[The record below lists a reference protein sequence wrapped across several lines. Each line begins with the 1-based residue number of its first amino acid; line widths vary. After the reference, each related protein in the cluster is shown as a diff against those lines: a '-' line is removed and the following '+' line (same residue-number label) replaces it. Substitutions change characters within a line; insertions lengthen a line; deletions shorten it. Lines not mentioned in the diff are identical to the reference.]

1 MRLNLVHLVKVP
13 SGTFLSE
20 WRYTTIEQAEPS
32 TDEKHRF
39 MKDILRIA
47 SERVVFFDGAMGT
60 QIQSLHLTADDFE
73 GLEGCNEVLNATRPH
88 LVAQIHARYF
98 EAGADIVETNTF
110 GANAMNLGEYDIAHR
125 VYELSLKGAQIARE
139 VASSFSTPD
148 RPRFVAGSIGPGTK
162 LPTLE
167 HTTYDELEA
176 TFTEQARGLLEGGAD
191 ILLIETVQDLLQAK
205 AAINGCRNAMRAT
218 GRTVPLFVQVT
229 METTGTMLI
238 GSEIGAAL
246 TTLLAY
252 PDVVAIGMN
261 CATGPELMVEHV
273 RYLHHHS
280 PRLISIQ
287 PNAGLPELREG
298 KTFYPL
304 QPDEL
309 AKYHLQFVDEFGVNF
324 VGGCCGT
331 TPEHIRKVVDTI
343 GFRPP
348 AKRVPEVVP
357 ACASIYQSVPYE
369 QENSF
374 LIVGERLNANGSKQ
388 FRELLLAENYDDM
401 VQIAREQTAEG
412 ANVLDVCVDYV
423 GRDGV
428 RDMTEVIRRLATQ
441 STLPLM
447 IDSTEPPVTEAAL
460 KRLGGKCIV
469 NSVNFEDG
477 GKRLHQVLPMC
488 RKYGAAVVALAI
500 DEEGQARTTEWKL
513 RVARRLVQV
522 ITEDYGIPPEDIFF
536 DALTFPLGSGAEEL
550 RRDGIAT
557 IEAIRQFKAEFP
569 QCHTILGV
577 SNVSFGLKPAARHVL
592 NSVFLHY
599 CLEAGL
605 DAAIVHPSRILP
617 LHRIPP
623 EQRELARQ
631 VIFDER
637 REDYDPLVEFMRLF
651 EKAGATVKREDD
663 FLSLPVEERLKR
675 AIIEGRRNGLE
686 QALDE
691 AMRTHRPLD
700 IINNILL
707 EGMKVVG
714 DLFGSGEMQLPFVLQ
729 SAEVMKAA
737 VNYLTPFMER
747 TEDVQKGTIVLATVA
762 GDVHDIGKNLVD
774 IILSNNGYRVINL
787 GTKVPIDRM
796 LEAAD
801 LYGADAIGMSG
812 LLVKSTIVMRE
823 NLEEMNRR
831 DRWHYPVLLGGAAL
845 TRRYVE
851 EDLRRIYK
859 GSVFYGQDAFE
870 GLVIMEHLCN
880 PDNPIESSPLQ
891 EVPSRPK
898 LPEPGTPAEETI
910 AAAPAVGRSNV
921 RTDVPIP
928 KPPFIG
934 TRVVE
939 NIPLDEIYL
948 YINEVALFRG
958 QWQFRRGKMS
968 NEEFNHFIEEHVR
981 PIFERWKR
989 RAKEESILQPKV
1001 VYGYF
1006 WANSDGDDLII
1017 YREDGKTEWLRFTF
1031 PRQPSPPH
1039 KCISDFFRP
1048 VGSGERDVVAF
1059 HLVTMGP
1066 HVTETERELFAKNEY
1081 RDYLYLHGLGVEA
1094 TEALAEYWHK
1104 RIREELGIAD
1114 EDAKEIRLLFSLKY
1128 RGCRYS
1134 FGYPACPNLEDQAKL
1149 FELLRPERIGVTLT
1163 EEYQLVP
1170 EQSTS
1175 AIIVHHPEAKYFNI
1189 R

>member
-1 MRLNLVHLVKVP
+1 
-13 SGTFLSE
+13 
-20 WRYTTIEQAEPS
+20 
-32 TDEKHRF
+32 
-39 MKDILRIA
+39 
-47 SERVVFFDGAMGT
+47 
-60 QIQSLHLTADDFE
+60 
-73 GLEGCNEVLNATRPH
+73 
-88 LVAQIHARYF
+88 
-98 EAGADIVETNTF
+98 
-110 GANAMNLGEYDIAHR
+110 
-125 VYELSLKGAQIARE
+125 
-139 VASSFSTPD
+139 
-148 RPRFVAGSIGPGTK
+148 
-162 LPTLE
+162 
-167 HTTYDELEA
+167 
-176 TFTEQARGLLEGGAD
+176 
-191 ILLIETVQDLLQAK
+191 
-205 AAINGCRNAMRAT
+205 
-218 GRTVPLFVQVT
+218 
-229 METTGTMLI
+229 
-238 GSEIGAAL
+238 
-246 TTLLAY
+246 
-252 PDVVAIGMN
+252 
-261 CATGPELMVEHV
+261 
-273 RYLHHHS
+273 
-280 PRLISIQ
+280 
-287 PNAGLPELREG
+287 
-298 KTFYPL
+298 
-304 QPDEL
+304 
-309 AKYHLQFVDEFGVNF
+309 
-324 VGGCCGT
+324 
-331 TPEHIRKVVDTI
+331 
-343 GFRPP
+343 
-348 AKRVPEVVP
+348 
-357 ACASIYQSVPYE
+357 
-369 QENSF
+369 
-374 LIVGERLNANGSKQ
+374 
-388 FRELLLAENYDDM
+388 
-401 VQIAREQTAEG
+401 
-412 ANVLDVCVDYV
+412 
-423 GRDGV
+423 
-428 RDMTEVIRRLATQ
+428 
-441 STLPLM
+441 M
-447 IDSTEPPVTEAAL
+447 IDSTEPPVIEATL

-513 RVARRLVQV
+513 RVARRLVKV
-522 ITEDYGIPPEDIFF
+522 ITEEYGIPPEDIFF

-557 IEAIRQFKAEFP
+557 IEAIRQFKQEFP

-617 LHRIPP
+617 LHRIPE
-623 EQRELARQ
+623 EQREVARRL
-631 VIFDER
+631 IFDER
-637 REDYDPLVEFMRLF
+637 GDGYDPLVEFMKLF
-651 EKAGATVKREDD
+651 EKAGAVTKREDD
-663 FLSLPVEERLKR
+663 WQSLPVEERLKR

-686 QALDE
+686 QSLDE
-691 AMRTHRPLD
+691 AMKTHRPLD

-714 DLFGSGEMQLPFVLQ
+714 DLFGKGEMQLPFVLQ

-747 TEDVQKGTIVLATVA
+747 MEDVQKGTIVLATVA

-774 IILSNNGYRVINL
+774 IILSNNGYRVVNL
-787 GTKVPIDRM
+787 GIKVPIDRI
-796 LEAAD
+796 LEAAEQ
-801 LYGADAIGMSG
+801 YQVDAIGMSG

-831 DRWHYPVLLGGAAL
+831 DKWHYPVLLGGAAL

-859 GSVFYGQDAFE
+859 GRVYYGQDAFE

-880 PDNPIESSPLQ
+880 PEKPL
-891 EVPSRPK
+891 EMASLPTAPARPK
-898 LPEPGTPAEETI
+898 LPEPSDAEE
-910 AAAPAVGRSNV
+910 APPVAEGVVRSNV

-928 KPPFIG
+928 TPPFIG

-939 NIPLDEIYL
+939 DIPLDEIYP

-968 NEEFNHFIEEHVR
+968 NEEFNRFLEEHVR
-981 PIFERWKR
+981 PIFERWKQ
-989 RAKEESILQPKV
+989 RAKEERLLQPKV

-1006 WANSDGDDLII
+1006 WTNSDGDDLII
-1017 YREDGKTEWLRFTF
+1017 YREDGQTEWLRFTF

-1048 VGSGERDVVAF
+1048 VQSGERDVVAF
-1059 HLVTMGP
+1059 HLVTMGSR
-1066 HVTETERELFAKNEY
+1066 VSEVERELFATHQY
-1081 RDYLYLHGLGVEA
+1081 QDYLYLHGLGVEA

>member
-1 MRLNLVHLVKVP
+1 M
-13 SGTFLSE
+13 S
-20 WRYTTIEQAEPS
+20 
-32 TDEKHRF
+32 
-39 MKDILRIA
+39 DILRIA
-47 SERVVFFDGAMGT
+47 KERVLFFDGAMGT
-60 QIQSLHLTADDFE
+60 QIQSLNLGADDFE

-88 LVAQIHARYF
+88 LIAQIHARYF
-98 EAGADIVETNTF
+98 DAGADIVETNTF
-110 GANAMNLGEYDIAHR
+110 GANAMNLGEYGIAHR
-125 VYELSLKGAQIARE
+125 VYELSFKGAKVARE
-139 VASSFSTPD
+139 VAASYSTPD

-162 LPTLE
+162 LPSLE
-167 HTTYDELEA
+167 HISWDELEA
-176 TFTEQARGLLEGGAD
+176 TFTEQARGLLDGGVD
-191 ILLIETVQDLLQAK
+191 LLLIETVQDLLQAK
-205 AAINGCRNAMRAT
+205 AAINGCRNAMRTT
-218 GRTVPLFVQVT
+218 GRTVPIFVQVT
-229 METTGTMLI
+229 METTGTMLL
-238 GSEIGAAL
+238 GSEVAAAI
-246 TTLLAY
+246 TTLLAF
-252 PDVVAIGMN
+252 PDVVTIGMN
-261 CATGPELMVEHV
+261 CATGPEQMVEHV
-273 RYLHHHS
+273 RTLHHSS

-287 PNAGLPELREG
+287 PNAGLPELRDG
-298 KTFYPL
+298 KPFYPL
-304 QPDEL
+304 TPDEL
-309 AKYHLQFVDEFGVNF
+309 ARYHLQFVQEFGASF

-331 TPEHIRKVVDTI
+331 TPEHIRKVVETV

-348 AKRVPEVVP
+348 VPRTPEVVP
-357 ACASIYQSVPYE
+357 ACASLYQSVPYE

-388 FRELLLAENYDDM
+388 FRELLLSEDYDSM
-401 VQIAREQTAEG
+401 TQMAQEQTAEG

-447 IDSTEPPVTEAAL
+447 IDSTEPPVIEAAL

-513 RVARRLVQV
+513 RVARRLVKV
-522 ITEDYGIPPEDIFF
+522 ITEEYGIPAEDIFF
-536 DALTFPLGSGAEEL
+536 DALTFPLGSGAEDL

-557 IEAIRQFKAEFP
+557 IEAIRQFKQEFP
-569 QCHTILGV
+569 QCRTILGV

-605 DAAIVHPSRILP
+605 DAAIVHPSKILP
-617 LHRIPP
+617 LHRIPE
-623 EQRELARQ
+623 EQREVARQ
-631 VIFDER
+631 LIFDER
-637 REDYDPLVEFMRLF
+637 REGYDPLAEFMKLF
-651 EKAGATVKREDD
+651 EKASTVTKREDD
-663 FLSLPVEERLKR
+663 WQTLPVEERLKR
-675 AIIEGRRNGLE
+675 AIIEGRRTGLE
-686 QALDE
+686 QWLDE
-691 AMRTHRPLD
+691 AMQTHRPFD

-714 DLFGSGEMQLPFVLQ
+714 DLFASREMQLPFVLQ

-737 VNYLTPFMER
+737 VNYLTPFMEKS
-747 TEDVQKGTIVLATVA
+747 EGVQKGTIVLATVA

-787 GTKVPIDRM
+787 GIKVPIDRM
-796 LEAAD
+796 IEAAD
-801 LYGADAIGMSG
+801 EYRADAIGMSG

-831 DRWHYPVLLGGAAL
+831 GKWHYPVLLGGAAL

-859 GSVFYGQDAFE
+859 GQVFYGQDAFE
-870 GLVIMEHLCN
+870 GLAIMERLCN
-880 PDNPIESSPLQ
+880 PDKPLELSPL
-891 EVPSRPK
+891 
-898 LPEPGTPAEETI
+898 
-910 AAAPAVGRSNV
+910 AAATPLNLPDPSEAEREQPVAASPTVRRSAV

-939 NIPLDEIYL
+939 NIPLDEIYP

-968 NEEFNHFIEEHVR
+968 NEQFHQFLEERVR
-981 PIFERWKR
+981 PIFERWKH
-989 RAKEESILQPKV
+989 RAKEERLLQPKV

-1017 YREDGKTEWLRFTF
+1017 YREDGQTEWLGFTF
-1031 PRQPSPPH
+1031 PRQPSEPY

-1048 VGSGERDVVAF
+1048 VESGERDVAAF
-1059 HLVTMGP
+1059 HLVTMGER
-1066 HVTETERELFAKNEY
+1066 VSEVERELFAKGEY
-1081 RDYLYLHGLGVEA
+1081 QDYLYLHGLGVEA
-1094 TEALAEYWHK
+1094 AEALAEYWHK
-1104 RIREELGIAD
+1104 RIREELGIAN

-1149 FELLRPERIGVTLT
+1149 FELLQPERIGVSLT

>member
-1 MRLNLVHLVKVP
+1 M
-13 SGTFLSE
+13 S
-20 WRYTTIEQAEPS
+20 
-32 TDEKHRF
+32 
-39 MKDILRIA
+39 DILRIA
-47 SERVVFFDGAMGT
+47 RERVLFFDGAMGT
-60 QIQSLHLTADDFE
+60 QIQNLHLTAEDFE

-110 GANAMNLGEYDIAHR
+110 GANAMNLGEYGIAHR
-125 VYELSLKGAQIARE
+125 VHELNLKGAQIARE
-139 VASSFSTPD
+139 VAHSLSTPD
-148 RPRFVAGSIGPGTK
+148 RPRFVAGSLGPGTK

-167 HTTYDELEA
+167 HITFDELEA
-176 TFTEQARGLLEGGAD
+176 TYTEQARGLLEGGVD
-191 ILLIETVQDLLQAK
+191 LLLIETVQDLLQAK

-229 METTGTMLI
+229 METTGTMLL

-246 TTLLAY
+246 TTLLAF

-287 PNAGLPELREG
+287 PNAGLPELRDG

-304 QPDEL
+304 TPDEL
-309 AKYHLQFVDEFGVNF
+309 AQYHLQFVQEFGANF

-331 TPEHIRKVVDTI
+331 TPEHIRRVVETV
-343 GFRPP
+343 GFRAPTV
-348 AKRVPEVVP
+348 RHPEVVP
-357 ACASIYQSVPYE
+357 ACSSLYQSVPYE

-388 FRELLLAENYDDM
+388 FRDLLLKEHYDDM
-401 VQIAREQTAEG
+401 VQMAREQTAEG

-428 RDMTEVIRRLATQ
+428 RDITEVVRRLATG

-447 IDSTEPPVTEAAL
+447 IDSTEPPVIEAAL

-500 DEEGQARTTEWKL
+500 DEEGQARTIEWKL
-513 RVARRLVQV
+513 RVARRLVKV
-522 ITEDYGIPPEDIFF
+522 ITEEYGIPPEDIFF
-536 DALTFPLGSGAEEL
+536 DALTFPLGSGSEEL

-557 IEAIRQFKAEFP
+557 IEAIRQFKQEFP

-592 NSVFLHY
+592 NSVFLHH

-617 LHRIPP
+617 LHRIPE
-623 EQRELARQ
+623 EQREVARQ
-631 VIFDER
+631 LIFDER
-637 REDYDPLVEFMRLF
+637 RDGYDPLVEFMKLF
-651 EKAGATVKREDD
+651 EKVGATTKREDD
-663 FLSLPVEERLKR
+663 WQSLPVEERLKR

-686 QALDE
+686 PLLDE
-691 AMRTHRPLD
+691 AMRTHPPLD

-714 DLFGSGEMQLPFVLQ
+714 DLFGKGEMQLPFVLQ

-774 IILSNNGYRVINL
+774 IILSNNGYRVVNL
-787 GTKVPIDRM
+787 GIKVPIDRM

-801 LYGADAIGMSG
+801 EYQADAIGMSG

-831 DRWHYPVLLGGAAL
+831 DKWHYPVLLGGAAL

-851 EDLRRIYK
+851 EDLRRLYR
-859 GSVFYGQDAFE
+859 GRVFYGQDAFE

-880 PDNPIESSPLQ
+880 PDKPL
-891 EVPSRPK
+891 ETPPLPAAPARPK
-898 LPEPGTPAEETI
+898 LPEPSDAEEASPT
-910 AAAPAVGRSNV
+910 AEGVLRSSV
-921 RTDVPIP
+921 RRDVPIP
-928 KPPFIG
+928 TPPFIG

-939 NIPLDEIYL
+939 DIPLDEVYP

-968 NEEFNHFIEEHVR
+968 NEEFSRFLEEHVR
-981 PIFERWKR
+981 PIFERWKQ
-989 RAKEESILQPKV
+989 RAKEEKLLQPKV

-1017 YREDGKTEWLRFTF
+1017 YHEDGRTEWLRFTF
-1031 PRQPSPPH
+1031 PRQPSPPY

-1048 VGSGERDVVAF
+1048 VQSGERDVVAF
-1059 HLVTMGP
+1059 HLVTMGSR
-1066 HVTETERELFAKNEY
+1066 VSEVERELFATHQY
-1081 RDYLYLHGLGVEA
+1081 QDYLYLHGLGVEA
-1094 TEALAEYWHK
+1094 AEALAEYWHK
-1104 RIREELGIAD
+1104 RIREEMGIAD

>member
-1 MRLNLVHLVKVP
+1 MSDL
-13 SGTFLSE
+13 
-20 WRYTTIEQAEPS
+20 
-32 TDEKHRF
+32 
-39 MKDILRIA
+39 LRIA
-47 SERVVFFDGAMGT
+47 KERVLFFDGAMGT
-60 QIQSLHLTADDFE
+60 QIQTLHLSADDFE
-73 GLEGCNEVLNATRPH
+73 GLDGCNEMLNATRPH
-88 LVAQIHARYF
+88 LIAQIHARYY

-110 GANAMNLGEYDIAHR
+110 GANAMNLGEYGIAHR
-125 VYELSLKGAQIARE
+125 VYELSLKGARIARE
-139 VASSFSTPD
+139 VADSFRTSD

-162 LPTLE
+162 LPSLE
-167 HTTYDELEA
+167 HITFDELEV
-176 TFTEQARGLLEGGAD
+176 TFTEQARGLIEGGVD
-191 ILLIETVQDLLQAK
+191 LLLIETVQDLLQAK
-205 AAINGCRNAMRAT
+205 AAINGCRNAMRAA
-218 GRTVPLFVQVT
+218 GRTVPVFVQVT
-229 METTGTMLI
+229 METTGTMLV

-246 TTLLAY
+246 TTLLAF
-252 PDVVAIGMN
+252 PDVVAIGLN

-273 RYLHHHS
+273 RYLHHYS

-287 PNAGLPELREG
+287 PNAGLPELRDG
-298 KTFYPL
+298 KPFYPL
-304 QPDEL
+304 TPDEL
-309 AKYHLQFVDEFGVNF
+309 ARYHLQFVEEFGVNF

-331 TPEHIRKVVDTI
+331 TPEHIRKVVEAV
-343 GFRPP
+343 GFHAP
-348 AKRVPEVVP
+348 APRTPEHIP
-357 ACASIYQSVPYE
+357 ACSSIYQSVPYE

-388 FRELLLAENYDDM
+388 FRELLLAENWDDM
-401 VQIAREQTAEG
+401 VQMAREQTAEG

-428 RDMTEVIRRLATQ
+428 RDMTEVVRRLATQ
-441 STLPLM
+441 CTLPLM
-447 IDSTEPPVTEAAL
+447 IDSTEPPVIEAAL

-513 RVARRLVQV
+513 RVARRLVQT
-522 ITEDYGIPPEDIFF
+522 ITEEYGIPPEDIFF

-557 IEAIRQFKAEFP
+557 IEAIQQFKHEFP

-617 LHRIPP
+617 LHRIPE
-623 EQRELARQ
+623 EQREVARQ
-631 VIFDER
+631 LIFDER
-637 REDYDPLVEFMRLF
+637 RDGYDPLVEFMRLF
-651 EKAGATVKREDD
+651 EKAGTTTKREDD
-663 FLSLPVEERLKR
+663 LQSLPVEERLKR
-675 AIIEGRRNGLE
+675 AIIEGRRKGLE
-686 QALDE
+686 ADLDE
-691 AMRTHRPLD
+691 ALQKHRPLD

-801 LYGADAIGMSG
+801 QYRADAIGMSG

-859 GSVFYGQDAFE
+859 GRVFYGQDAFE

-880 PDNPIESSPLQ
+880 PDKPLEPSPLRATP
-891 EVPSRPK
+891 ERPK
-898 LPEPGTPAEETI
+898 LPEPSKQTEEPG
-910 AAAPAVGRSNV
+910 AAMTAVRRSAV

-928 KPPFIG
+928 TPPFIG

-939 NIPLDEIYL
+939 DIPLDEVFPF
-948 YINEVALFRG
+948 INEVALFRG

-968 NEEFNHFIEEHVR
+968 NEEFSRFLEEHVR
-981 PIFERWKR
+981 PIFEHWKR
-989 RAKEESILQPKV
+989 RAKEEKILNPKV

-1048 VGSGERDVVAF
+1048 VESGERDVAAF
-1059 HLVTMGP
+1059 HLVTVGSR
-1066 HVTETERELFAKNEY
+1066 VSEVERELFATHQY
-1081 RDYLYLHGLGVEA
+1081 QDYLYLHGLGVETA
-1094 TEALAEYWHK
+1094 EALAEYWHK

-1114 EDAKEIRLLFSLKY
+1114 EDAEEIRLLFSLKY

-1163 EEYQLVP
+1163 EEFQLVP

>member
-1 MRLNLVHLVKVP
+1 MN
-13 SGTFLSE
+13 
-20 WRYTTIEQAEPS
+20 
-32 TDEKHRF
+32 
-39 MKDILRIA
+39 DILRIA
-47 SERVVFFDGAMGT
+47 AERVLFFDGAMGT
-60 QIQSLHLTADDFE
+60 QIQSLHLTAEDFE
-73 GLEGCNEVLNATRPH
+73 GLEGCNELLNATRPH

-110 GANAMNLGEYDIAHR
+110 GANLMNLGEYGIAHR
-125 VYELSLKGAQIARE
+125 VYELNFKGAQLARE
-139 VASSFSTPD
+139 IAHSFTTPD

-167 HTTYDELEA
+167 HITFDELES
-176 TFTEQARGLLEGGAD
+176 TYTEQARGLLDGGVD
-191 ILLIETVQDLLQAK
+191 LLLIETVQDLLQAK
-205 AAINGCRNAMRAT
+205 AAINGCRNAMRAV
-218 GRTVPLFVQVT
+218 GRTVPIFVQVT
-229 METTGTMLI
+229 VETTGTMLL

-246 TTLLAY
+246 TTLLAF
-252 PDVVAIGMN
+252 PDVAAIGMN
-261 CATGPELMVEHV
+261 CATGPEQMVEHV

-280 PRLISIQ
+280 PRLISVQ
-287 PNAGLPELREG
+287 PNAGLPELRDG

-304 QPDEL
+304 TPEEL
-309 AKYHLQFVDEFGVNF
+309 ATYHKQFVEEFGVNF
-324 VGGCCGT
+324 AGGCCGT
-331 TPEHIRKVVDTI
+331 TPEHIRKMVQTVGFHKPVARSPETI
-343 GFRPP
+343 
-348 AKRVPEVVP
+348 P
-357 ACASIYQSVPYE
+357 ACSSLYQSVPYY

-388 FRELLLAENYDDM
+388 FRELLLGENYDDM
-401 VQIAREQTAEG
+401 VQMAREQTAEG

-428 RDMTEVIRRLATQ
+428 RDMTEVVRRLATQ

-447 IDSTEPPVTEAAL
+447 VDSTEPPVIEAAL

-477 GKRLHQVLPMC
+477 GKRLRQVLPMC

-500 DEEGQARTTEWKL
+500 DEEGQARTAEWKL
-513 RVARRLVQV
+513 RVARRLVKV

-536 DALTFPLGSGAEEL
+536 DALTFPLGSGAEDL
-550 RRDGIAT
+550 RQDGIAT
-557 IEAIRQFKAEFP
+557 IEAIRQFKQEFP
-569 QCHTILGV
+569 RCHTILGV

-617 LHRIPP
+617 LHRIPE
-623 EQRELARQ
+623 EQREVARQ
-631 VIFDER
+631 LIFDER
-637 REDYDPLVEFMRLF
+637 REGYDPLVEFMKLF
-651 EKAGATVKREDD
+651 EKAGAGVKRGDEWQ
-663 FLSLPVEERLKR
+663 LLPVEERLKR

-686 QALDE
+686 QSLDE
-691 AMRTHRPLD
+691 AMQTHRPLD

-714 DLFGSGEMQLPFVLQ
+714 DLFGKGEMQLPFVLQ

-747 TEDVQKGTIVLATVA
+747 MEDVQKGTIVLATVA

-774 IILSNNGYRVINL
+774 IILSNNGYRVVNL
-787 GTKVPIDRM
+787 GIKVPIDRI

-801 LYGADAIGMSG
+801 EYRVDAIGMSG

-831 DRWHYPVLLGGAAL
+831 GKWHYPVLLGGAAL

-851 EDLRRIYK
+851 EDLRNIYK
-859 GSVFYGQDAFE
+859 GRVFYGQDAFE

-880 PDNPIESSPLQ
+880 PDKPL
-891 EVPSRPK
+891 ETTSLPTAPARPK
-898 LPEPGTPAEETI
+898 LPEPSEAEEI
-910 AAAPAVGRSNV
+910 PSVVAGAVRSNV
-921 RTDVPIP
+921 RMDVPIP
-928 KPPFIG
+928 EPPFIG

-939 NIPLDEIYL
+939 NIPLDEIYP

-968 NEEFNHFIEEHVR
+968 SEEFNRFLEERVR
-981 PIFERWKR
+981 PIFEQWKQ
-989 RAKEESILQPKV
+989 RAKEEGLLQPKV

-1017 YREDGKTEWLRFTF
+1017 YREDGATEWLRFTF

-1048 VGSGERDVVAF
+1048 VQSGERDVVAF
-1059 HLVTMGP
+1059 HLVTMGSR
-1066 HVTETERELFAKNEY
+1066 VSEVERELFATHQY
-1081 RDYLYLHGLGVEA
+1081 QDYLYLHGLGVEA
-1094 TEALAEYWHK
+1094 AEALAEYWHK
-1104 RIREELGIAD
+1104 RVREELGIAH

-1128 RGCRYS
+1128 QGCRYS

>member
-1 MRLNLVHLVKVP
+1 M
-13 SGTFLSE
+13 
-20 WRYTTIEQAEPS
+20 
-32 TDEKHRF
+32 D
-39 MKDILRIA
+39 DILHTAR
-47 SERVVFFDGAMGT
+47 SRVLFFDGAMGT

-88 LVAQIHARYF
+88 LIAQIHARYF

-110 GANAMNLGEYDIAHR
+110 GANAMNLGEYGIAHR
-125 VYELSLKGAQIARE
+125 VYELNLKGAQIARE
-139 VASSFSTPD
+139 VASSFSTAD
-148 RPRFVAGSIGPGTK
+148 RKRFVAGSMGPGTK

-167 HTTYDELEA
+167 HITFDELES
-176 TFTEQARGLLEGGAD
+176 TYTEQARGLLDGGVD
-191 ILLIETVQDLLQAK
+191 LLLIETVQDLLQAK

-218 GRTVPLFVQVT
+218 GRTVPILVQVT
-229 METTGTMLI
+229 METTGTMLL

-246 TTLLAY
+246 TTLLAF
-252 PDVVAIGMN
+252 PDVAVIGMN

-273 RYLHHHS
+273 RYLHHQS
-280 PRLISIQ
+280 PRLISVQ
-287 PNAGLPELREG
+287 PNAGLPELRDG

-304 QPDEL
+304 TPDEL
-309 AKYHLQFVDEFGVNF
+309 AQYHLQFVEEFGVNF

-331 TPEHIRKVVDTI
+331 TPQHIRRVVETI
-343 GFRPP
+343 GFREP
-348 AKRVPEVVP
+348 AQRSPEVVP
-357 ACASIYQSVPYE
+357 ACSSLYQSVPYE

-388 FRELLLAENYDDM
+388 FRELLLNDNYDDM
-401 VQIAREQTAEG
+401 VQMVREQTAEG

-447 IDSTEPPVTEAAL
+447 IDSTEPPVIEAAL

-513 RVARRLVQV
+513 RVARRLVKV
-522 ITEDYGIPPEDIFF
+522 ITEDYGIPPEDVFF
-536 DALTFPLGSGAEEL
+536 DTLTFPLGSGAEDL
-550 RRDGIAT
+550 RQDGIAT
-557 IEAIRQFKAEFP
+557 IEAIRQFKQEFP

-605 DAAIVHPSRILP
+605 DAAIVHPSKIVP
-617 LHRIPP
+617 LHRIPE
-623 EQRELARQ
+623 EQREIARQ
-631 VIFDER
+631 LIFDER
-637 REDYDPLVEFMRLF
+637 REGYDPLVEFMNLF
-651 EKAGATVKREDD
+651 EKAGATVKSEDSWQ
-663 FLSLPVEERLKR
+663 SLPVEKRLKR
-675 AIIEGRRNGLE
+675 AIVEGRRSGLE
-686 QALDE
+686 QSLDE
-691 AMRTHRPLD
+691 ALKTHRPLD

-714 DLFGSGEMQLPFVLQ
+714 DLFGKGEMQLPFVLQ

-774 IILSNNGYRVINL
+774 IILSNNGYRVVNL
-787 GTKVPIDRM
+787 GIKVPIDRM

-801 LYGADAIGMSG
+801 EHQADAIGMSG

-831 DRWHYPVLLGGAAL
+831 GKWHYPVLLGGAAL

-859 GSVFYGQDAFE
+859 GRVFYGQDAFE

-880 PDNPIESSPLQ
+880 PDKPLDTSSLITAAP
-891 EVPSRPK
+891 RPK
-898 LPEPGTPAEETI
+898 IADPSELIQEEPAPA
-910 AAAPAVGRSNV
+910 AAAPPRSAV
-921 RTDVPIP
+921 RTDVPVP

-939 NIPLDEIYL
+939 NIPLDEIYP
-948 YINEVALFRG
+948 YINQVTLFRG

-968 NEEFNHFIEEHVR
+968 NEEFNRFLEEHVR
-981 PIFERWKR
+981 PIFERWKQ
-989 RAKEESILQPKV
+989 RAKQEGLFQPKV

-1006 WANSDGDDLII
+1006 WANSEGDDLIV
-1017 YREDGKTEWLRFTF
+1017 YREDGETEWVRFTF

-1048 VGSGERDVVAF
+1048 IDSGERDVVAF
-1059 HLVTMGP
+1059 HLVTIGSR
-1066 HVTETERELFAKNEY
+1066 VSEAERELFAQHQY

-1094 TEALAEYWHK
+1094 AEALAEYWHK

-1175 AIIVHHPEAKYFNI
+1175 AVIVHHPEAKYFNI

>member
-1 MRLNLVHLVKVP
+1 M
-13 SGTFLSE
+13 S
-20 WRYTTIEQAEPS
+20 
-32 TDEKHRF
+32 
-39 MKDILRIA
+39 DILRCA
-47 SERVVFFDGAMGT
+47 KERVLFFDGAMGT
-60 QIQSLHLTADDFE
+60 QIQSLNLSADDFE

-88 LVAQIHARYF
+88 LIAQIHARYF

-110 GANAMNLGEYDIAHR
+110 GANAMNLGEYGIAHR
-125 VYELSLKGAQIARE
+125 VYELNFKGAQLARE
-139 VASSFSTPD
+139 VASSCSAPD

-162 LPTLE
+162 LPSLE
-167 HTTYDELEA
+167 HISWDELEA
-176 TFTEQARGLLEGGAD
+176 TFTEQARGLLDGGVD
-191 ILLIETVQDLLQAK
+191 LLLIETVQDLLQAK

-218 GRTVPLFVQVT
+218 GRTVPIFVQVT
-229 METTGTMLI
+229 METTGTMLL
-238 GSEIGAAL
+238 GSEIGAAI
-246 TTLLAY
+246 TTLLAF
-252 PDVVAIGMN
+252 PEVVAIGMN
-261 CATGPELMVEHV
+261 CATGPEQMVEHV
-273 RYLHHHS
+273 RTLHHSS
-280 PRLISIQ
+280 PRLISVL
-287 PNAGLPELREG
+287 PNAGLPELRDG
-298 KTFYPL
+298 KPFYPL
-304 QPDEL
+304 IPEEL
-309 AKYHLQFVDEFGVNF
+309 AQYHLQFVQEFGVNF

-331 TPEHIRKVVDTI
+331 TPEHIRRVVETV
-343 GFRPP
+343 GLRPP
-348 AKRVPEVVP
+348 APRSPEVVP
-357 ACASIYQSVPYE
+357 ACSSLYQSVPYE

-388 FRELLLAENYDDM
+388 FRELLLAEDYDSM
-401 VQIAREQTAEG
+401 TQMAQEQTAEG

-447 IDSTEPPVTEAAL
+447 IDSTEPPVIEAAL

-522 ITEDYGIPPEDIFF
+522 ITEEYGIPPEDIFF
-536 DALTFPLGSGAEEL
+536 DALTFPLGSGAEDL

-557 IEAIRQFKAEFP
+557 IEAIRQFKQEFP
-569 QCHTILGV
+569 RCRTILGV

-599 CLEAGL
+599 CIEAGL
-605 DAAIVHPSRILP
+605 DAAIVHPSRIVP
-617 LHRIPP
+617 LHRIPE
-623 EQRELARQ
+623 EQREVARQ
-631 VIFDER
+631 LIFDER
-637 REDYDPLVEFMRLF
+637 REGYDPLVEFMKLF
-651 EKAGATVKREDD
+651 EKAGTVAKREDD
-663 FLSLPVEERLKR
+663 WQTLPVEERLKR
-675 AIIEGRRNGLE
+675 AIIEGRRKGLE
-686 QALDE
+686 QWLDE
-691 AMRTHRPLD
+691 AMQTHRPLD

-737 VNYLTPFMER
+737 VNHLTPFMEKS
-747 TEDVQKGTIVLATVA
+747 EEAQKGTIVLATVA

-787 GTKVPIDRM
+787 GIKVPIDRM
-796 LEAAD
+796 IEAAD
-801 LYGADAIGMSG
+801 EYRADAIGMSG

-831 DRWHYPVLLGGAAL
+831 DKCHYPVLLGGAAL

-859 GSVFYGQDAFE
+859 GRVFYGQDAFE

-880 PDNPIESSPLQ
+880 PDKPLESSPLAAAT
-891 EVPSRPK
+891 RPN
-898 LPEPGTPAEETI
+898 LPEPSEIAPEEPV
-910 AAAPAVGRSNV
+910 AAGARRSSV

-939 NIPLDEIYL
+939 NIPLDEIYP

-968 NEEFNHFIEEHVR
+968 NEQFQQFLEERVR
-981 PIFERWKR
+981 PIFERWKH
-989 RAKEESILQPKV
+989 RAKEERLLQPKV

-1006 WANSDGDDLII
+1006 WANSEEDDLII
-1017 YREDGKTEWLRFTF
+1017 YREDGQIEWLRFTF
-1031 PRQPSPPH
+1031 PRQPSEPY

-1048 VGSGERDVVAF
+1048 VESGERDVAAF
-1059 HLVTMGP
+1059 HLVTMGER
-1066 HVTETERELFAKNEY
+1066 VSEVERELFAKGEY
-1081 RDYLYLHGLGVEA
+1081 QDYLYLHGLGVESA
-1094 TEALAEYWHK
+1094 EALAEYWHK
-1104 RIREELGIAD
+1104 RIREELGIASQ
-1114 EDAKEIRLLFSLKY
+1114 DAKEIRLLFSLKY
-1128 RGCRYS
+1128 QGCRYS

-1149 FELLRPERIGVTLT
+1149 FELLQPERIGVSLT

>member
-1 MRLNLVHLVKVP
+1 MV
-13 SGTFLSE
+13 
-20 WRYTTIEQAEPS
+20 
-32 TDEKHRF
+32 
-39 MKDILRIA
+39 DILRF
-47 SERVVFFDGAMGT
+47 SRERVLFFDGAMGT
-60 QIQSLHLTADDFE
+60 QIQSLPLTVDDFE

-88 LVAQIHARYF
+88 FIAQIHARYL

-110 GANAMNLGEYDIAHR
+110 GANAMNLGEYGIAHR
-125 VYELSLKGAQIARE
+125 VYELNLKGARLARE
-139 VASSFSTPD
+139 VADSYSTPD

-167 HTTYDELEA
+167 HITYDELEA
-176 TFTEQARGLLEGGAD
+176 TYTEQARGLLEGGVD
-191 ILLIETVQDLLQAK
+191 LLLIETVQDLLQAK
-205 AAINGCRNAMRAT
+205 AAINGCRNAVRAV
-218 GRTVPLFVQVT
+218 GRSVPIFVQVT
-229 METTGTMLI
+229 METTGTMLL
-238 GSEIGAAL
+238 GSEIGAAV
-246 TTLLAY
+246 TSLLAF
-252 PDVVAIGMN
+252 PDVLAIGMN
-261 CATGPELMVEHV
+261 CATGPEQMVEHV

-287 PNAGLPELREG
+287 PNAGLPELRDG

-304 QPDEL
+304 TPEEF
-309 AKYHLQFVDEFGVNF
+309 ATYHRQFVEQFGANF

-331 TPEHIRKVVDTI
+331 TPAHIRRLVEEV
-343 GFRPP
+343 GFREPV
-348 AKRVPEVVP
+348 ARDPEVIP
-357 ACASIYQSVPYE
+357 SCSSLYQSVPYY

-388 FRELLLAENYDDM
+388 FRELLLAGNYDDM
-401 VQIAREQTAEG
+401 VQMAREQAAEG

-428 RDMTEVIRRLATQ
+428 RDMVEVIRRLATQ
-441 STLPLM
+441 NTLPLM
-447 IDSTEPPVTEAAL
+447 IDSTEPPVIEAAL

-488 RKYGAAVVALAI
+488 QRYGAAVVALAI
-500 DEEGQARTTEWKL
+500 DEEGQARTTEWKM
-513 RVARRLVQV
+513 RVARRLVKV
-522 ITEDYGIPPEDIFF
+522 ITEDYGIPPEDVFF
-536 DALTFPLGSGAEEL
+536 DALTFPLGSGAEDL

-557 IEAIRQFKAEFP
+557 IEAIRQFKQEFP
-569 QCHTILGV
+569 RCRTILGV
-577 SNVSFGLKPAARHVL
+577 SNVSFGLKPTARHVL

-605 DAAIVHPSRILP
+605 DAAIVHPSKITP
-617 LHRIPP
+617 LHRIPE
-623 EQRELARQ
+623 EQREVARQ
-631 VIFDER
+631 LIFDER
-637 REDYDPLVEFMRLF
+637 REGYDPLVEFMRLF
-651 EKAGATVKREDD
+651 EKAGATAQREDNWQI
-663 FLSLPVEERLKR
+663 LPVEERLKR
-675 AIIEGRRNGLE
+675 AIIEGRRKGLE
-686 QALDE
+686 QDLDE
-691 AMRTHRPLD
+691 ALKTRRPLD

-714 DLFGSGEMQLPFVLQ
+714 DLFGRGEMQLPFVLQ

-737 VNYLTPFMER
+737 VNYLTPFMEK
-747 TEDVQKGTIVLATVA
+747 TEGVEKGSIVLATVA

-787 GTKVPIDRM
+787 GIKVPIDRI

-801 LYGADAIGMSG
+801 QYGVDAIGMSG

-831 DRWHYPVLLGGAAL
+831 GKWHYPVLLGGAAL

-859 GSVFYGQDAFE
+859 GRVFYGQDAFE

-880 PDNPIESSPLQ
+880 PDKPLD
-891 EVPSRPK
+891 RPVGITAPPRPN
-898 LPEPGTPAEETI
+898 LPEPEEIVAQPVAATPG
-910 AAAPAVGRSNV
+910 VRRRSAV

-939 NIPLDEIYL
+939 DISLDEVYP

-958 QWQFRRGKMS
+958 QWQFRKGKMS
-968 NEEFNHFIEEHVR
+968 HEEFNRFLQEHVR
-981 PIFERWKR
+981 PLFERWKQ
-989 RAKEESILQPKV
+989 RAKEENLLEPKV

-1006 WANSDGDDLII
+1006 WANSDGDDLIV

-1031 PRQPSPPH
+1031 PRQPSEPYR
-1039 KCISDFFRP
+1039 CIADFFRP
-1048 VGSGERDVVAF
+1048 VESGERDVVAF
-1059 HLVTMGP
+1059 HLVTMGSR
-1066 HVTETERELFAKNEY
+1066 VSERERELFASHQY
-1081 RDYLYLHGLGVEA
+1081 QDYLYLHGLGVEA
-1094 TEALAEYWHK
+1094 AEALAEYWHK
-1104 RIREELGIAD
+1104 RIREEWGIAG
-1114 EDAKEIRLLFSLKY
+1114 EDAKEIRLLFSLRY

>member
-1 MRLNLVHLVKVP
+1 MSNL
-13 SGTFLSE
+13 
-20 WRYTTIEQAEPS
+20 
-32 TDEKHRF
+32 
-39 MKDILRIA
+39 LRIA
-47 SERVVFFDGAMGT
+47 KERVLFFDGAMGT
-60 QIQSLHLTADDFE
+60 QIQSLHLNVDDFE

-88 LVAQIHARYF
+88 LIAQIHARYF

-110 GANAMNLGEYDIAHR
+110 GANAMNLGEYGIAQR
-125 VYELSLKGAQIARE
+125 VYELSVKGAHIARD
-139 VASSFSTPD
+139 VAESYSTPD

-162 LPTLE
+162 LPSLE
-167 HTTYDELEA
+167 QIGYHELEA
-176 TFTEQARGLLEGGAD
+176 TFTEQALGLIEGGVHL
-191 ILLIETVQDLLQAK
+191 LLIETVQDLLQAK
-205 AAINGCRNAMRAT
+205 AAINGCRNAIRAT
-218 GRTVPLFVQVT
+218 GRSVPLFVQVT
-229 METTGTMLI
+229 METTGTMLL

-252 PDVVAIGMN
+252 PDVMAVGLN

-273 RYLHHHS
+273 RYLHHYS

-287 PNAGLPELREG
+287 PNAGLPELRDG
-298 KTFYPL
+298 KPFYPL
-304 QPDEL
+304 TPEEL
-309 AKYHLQFVDEFGVNF
+309 AQYHLRFVDELGVNF

-331 TPEHIRKVVDTI
+331 TPEHIRQVVNAI
-343 GFRPP
+343 GLRPP
-348 AKRVPEVVP
+348 ASRTPGYTP
-357 ACASIYQSVPYE
+357 SCASIYQSVPYE

-388 FRELLLAENYDDM
+388 FRELLLAESWDDM
-401 VQIAREQTAEG
+401 VQMARDQTAEG

-428 RDMTEVIRRLATQ
+428 RDMTEVVRRLATQ

-447 IDSTEPPVTEAAL
+447 IDSTEPPVIEAAL

-513 RVARRLVQV
+513 RVARRLVHT
-522 ITEDYGIPPEDIFF
+522 ITEEYGIAPEDIFF

-557 IEAIRQFKAEFP
+557 IDAIRQFKAEFP

-617 LHRIPP
+617 LHRIPE
-623 EQRELARQ
+623 EQREVARQ
-631 VIFDER
+631 LIFDER
-637 REDYDPLVEFMRLF
+637 REGYDPLVEFMRLF
-651 EKAGATVKREDD
+651 EKAGATVRREGD
-663 FLSLPVEERLKR
+663 LQSLPVEERLKR
-675 AIIEGRRNGLE
+675 AIVEGRRRGLE
-686 QALDE
+686 VDLDE
-691 AMRTHRPLD
+691 ALKTHHPLD

-714 DLFGSGEMQLPFVLQ
+714 DLFATGEMQLPFVLQ

-747 TEDVQKGTIVLATVA
+747 TEEVQKGTIVLATVA

-801 LYGADAIGMSG
+801 EYRADAIGMSG

-831 DRWHYPVLLGGAAL
+831 EKWHFPVLLGGAAL

-851 EDLRRIYK
+851 EDLRRIYR
-859 GSVFYGQDAFE
+859 GRVFYGQDAFE
-870 GLVIMEHLCN
+870 GLVIMEHLCC
-880 PDNPIESSPLQ
+880 PDKPLQ
-891 EVPSRPK
+891 GSLVKASLTRPK
-898 LPEPGTPAEETI
+898 LPEPGELET
-910 AAAPAVGRSNV
+910 ASSPSSGGSRRSVV

-928 KPPFIG
+928 TPPFIG
-934 TRVVE
+934 SRVVE
-939 NIPLDEIYL
+939 DIPLDEVFRF
-948 YINEVALFRG
+948 INEVALFRG

-968 NEEFNHFIEEHVR
+968 NDDFNQFLNEHVR

-989 RAKEESILQPKV
+989 RAKEEALLQPKV

-1017 YREDGKTEWLRFTF
+1017 YREDGESEWLRFTF
-1031 PRQPSPPH
+1031 PRQPSPPF

-1048 VGSGERDVVAF
+1048 MGSGERDVAAF
-1059 HLVTMGP
+1059 HLVTVGP
-1066 HVTETERELFAKNEY
+1066 RVSEVEQELFSKHEY
-1081 RDYLYLHGLGVEA
+1081 QDYLYLHGLGVETA
-1094 TEALAEYWHK
+1094 EALAEYWHK
-1104 RIREELGIAD
+1104 RIREELGIAH
-1114 EDAKEIRLLFSLKY
+1114 EDASEIRLLFSLKY

-1149 FELLRPERIGVTLT
+1149 LELLHPERIGVTLT
-1163 EEYQLVP
+1163 EEFQLVP

>member
-1 MRLNLVHLVKVP
+1 MN
-13 SGTFLSE
+13 
-20 WRYTTIEQAEPS
+20 
-32 TDEKHRF
+32 
-39 MKDILRIA
+39 DILRIA
-47 SERVVFFDGAMGT
+47 AERVLFFDGAMGT
-60 QIQSLHLTADDFE
+60 QIQSLHLTAEDFE
-73 GLEGCNEVLNATRPH
+73 GLEGCNELLNATRPH

-110 GANAMNLGEYDIAHR
+110 GANLMNLGEYGIAHR
-125 VYELSLKGAQIARE
+125 VYELNFKGAQLARE
-139 VASSFSTPD
+139 IAHSFTTPD

-167 HTTYDELEA
+167 HITFDELES
-176 TFTEQARGLLEGGAD
+176 TYTEQARGLLDGGVD
-191 ILLIETVQDLLQAK
+191 LLLIETVQDLLQAK
-205 AAINGCRNAMRAT
+205 AAINGCRNAMRAV
-218 GRTVPLFVQVT
+218 GRTVPIFVQVT
-229 METTGTMLI
+229 VETTGTMLL

-246 TTLLAY
+246 TTLLAF
-252 PDVVAIGMN
+252 PDVAAIGMN
-261 CATGPELMVEHV
+261 CATGPEQMVEHV

-280 PRLISIQ
+280 PRLISVQ
-287 PNAGLPELREG
+287 PNAGLPELRDG

-304 QPDEL
+304 TPEEL
-309 AKYHLQFVDEFGVNF
+309 ATYHKQFVEEFGVNF
-324 VGGCCGT
+324 AGGCCGT
-331 TPEHIRKVVDTI
+331 TPEHIRKMVQTVGFHKPVARSPETI
-343 GFRPP
+343 
-348 AKRVPEVVP
+348 P
-357 ACASIYQSVPYE
+357 ACSSLYQSVPYY

-388 FRELLLAENYDDM
+388 FRELLLGENYDDM
-401 VQIAREQTAEG
+401 VQMAREQTAEG

-428 RDMTEVIRRLATQ
+428 RDMTEVVRRLATQ

-447 IDSTEPPVTEAAL
+447 VDSTEPPVIEAAL

-500 DEEGQARTTEWKL
+500 DEEGQARTAEWKL
-513 RVARRLVQV
+513 RVARRLVKV

-536 DALTFPLGSGAEEL
+536 DALTFPLGSGAEDL
-550 RRDGIAT
+550 RQDGIAT
-557 IEAIRQFKAEFP
+557 IEAIRQFKQEFP
-569 QCHTILGV
+569 RCHTILGV

-617 LHRIPP
+617 LHRIPE
-623 EQRELARQ
+623 EQREVARQ
-631 VIFDER
+631 LIFDER
-637 REDYDPLVEFMRLF
+637 REGYDPLVEFMKLF
-651 EKAGATVKREDD
+651 EKAGAGVKRGDEWQ
-663 FLSLPVEERLKR
+663 LLPVEERLKR

-686 QALDE
+686 QSLDE
-691 AMRTHRPLD
+691 AMQTHRPLD

-714 DLFGSGEMQLPFVLQ
+714 DLFGKGEMQLPFVLQ

-747 TEDVQKGTIVLATVA
+747 MEDVQKGTIVLATVA

-774 IILSNNGYRVINL
+774 IILSNNGYRVVNL
-787 GTKVPIDRM
+787 GIKVPIDRI

-801 LYGADAIGMSG
+801 EYRVDAIGMSG

-831 DRWHYPVLLGGAAL
+831 GKWHYPVLLGGAAL

-851 EDLRRIYK
+851 EDLRNIYK
-859 GSVFYGQDAFE
+859 GRVFYGQDAFE

-880 PDNPIESSPLQ
+880 PDKPL
-891 EVPSRPK
+891 ETTSLPTAPARPK
-898 LPEPGTPAEETI
+898 LPEPSEAEEI
-910 AAAPAVGRSNV
+910 PSVVAGAVRSNV
-921 RTDVPIP
+921 RMDVPIP
-928 KPPFIG
+928 EPPFIG

-939 NIPLDEIYL
+939 NIPLDEIYP

-968 NEEFNHFIEEHVR
+968 SEEFNRFLEERVR
-981 PIFERWKR
+981 PIFEQWKQ
-989 RAKEESILQPKV
+989 RAKEEGLLQPKV

-1017 YREDGKTEWLRFTF
+1017 YREDGATEWLRFTF

-1048 VGSGERDVVAF
+1048 VQSGERDVVAF
-1059 HLVTMGP
+1059 HLVTMGSR
-1066 HVTETERELFAKNEY
+1066 VSEVERELFATHQY
-1081 RDYLYLHGLGVEA
+1081 QDYLYLHGLGVEA
-1094 TEALAEYWHK
+1094 AEALAEYWHK
-1104 RIREELGIAD
+1104 RVREELGIAH

-1128 RGCRYS
+1128 QGCRYS